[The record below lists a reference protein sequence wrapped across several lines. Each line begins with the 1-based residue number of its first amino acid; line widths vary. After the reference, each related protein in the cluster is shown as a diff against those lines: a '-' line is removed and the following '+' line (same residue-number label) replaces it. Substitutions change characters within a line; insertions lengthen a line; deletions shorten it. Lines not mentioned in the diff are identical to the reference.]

1 MKLVMK
7 FGGTSVGDGKKI
19 RHVAELAKSYFD
31 QGNQVVLITSALAG
45 VTDELLEV
53 ASNACEHGKVT
64 TVTEIIASLKSKHF
78 AAVGDAV
85 TNKKIKADV
94 IEFLTEKIDELE
106 KALIGICYLGELTV
120 RSKDNISSYGERLAA
135 PIVSGALSSLGV
147 PSKYYTGGEAGII
160 TTDVFGN
167 AKPLPKTYSL
177 IDERLTPGL
186 KSSIQVVTG
195 FIGENEDGNITTLGR
210 SGSDYSASIVGVG
223 IQADE
228 IWLWKEVDG
237 IMSANPKIVPSARTI
252 KHISYKEAMELSSLG
267 AEVLHPRAIE
277 PSMKHHIPVRV
288 KSTFKP
294 DFEGTL
300 VISEDRMSKNVVKAV
315 SMIKKI
321 SLINVSS
328 AEMVGSVGKVGQI
341 FSALADKNVS
351 VRLISQGSESG
362 LSFIVNEADRAKTVK
377 AIKTELGDTYNVDF
391 RSDIAVVAVVGAGMA
406 GTPGVACRV
415 FTALGKES
423 INIIM
428 ISQGSSEYNI
438 SCVVSNADV
447 NKAVASLHA
456 EFELD
461 KSDY

>member
-7 FGGTSVGDGKKI
+7 FGGTSVGDGKRI
-19 RHVAELAKSYFD
+19 RHVAELAKGYFD
-31 QGNQVVLITSALAG
+31 QGHQVVLITSALAG
-45 VTDELLEV
+45 VTDELLDA

-64 TVTEIIASLKSKHF
+64 AVTEMITSLKSKHF
-78 AAVGDAV
+78 AAVSDAV
-85 TNKKIKADV
+85 TNKKTKAEV

-147 PSKYYTGGEAGII
+147 PSQFFTGGEAGII

-177 IDERLTPGL
+177 IRERLTPGL
-186 KSSIQVVTG
+186 KSSVQVVTG

-252 KHISYKEAMELSSLG
+252 KYISYQEAMELSSLG

-300 VISEDRMSKNVVKAV
+300 VISENKMSKNVVKAV

-321 SLINVSS
+321 SLVNVSS

-362 LSFIVNEADRAKTVK
+362 LSFVVNEADRAKTVK

-461 KSDY
+461 KED

>member
-7 FGGTSVGDGKKI
+7 FGGTSVGDGKRI

-31 QGNQVVLITSALAG
+31 QGHQVVLITSALAG
-45 VTDELLEV
+45 VTDELLDA
-53 ASNACEHGKVT
+53 ASNAYEHGKVT
-64 TVTEIIASLKSKHF
+64 AVTEMIASLKAKHF
-78 AAVGDAV
+78 AAVNDAV
-85 TNKKIKADV
+85 TDKKIRENAV
-94 IEFLTEKIDELE
+94 EFLTAKIDELE
-106 KALIGICYLGELTV
+106 KVLIGICYLGELTV

-135 PIVSGALSSLGV
+135 PIVSGAIASLGV
-147 PSKYYTGGEAGII
+147 SSHFYTGGEAGII

-167 AKPLPKTYSL
+167 AKPLPKTYPL

-210 SGSDYSASIVGVG
+210 SGSDYSASIIGVG

-237 IMSANPKIVPSARTI
+237 IMSANPKIVPSACTI
-252 KHISYKEAMELSSLG
+252 KYISYQEAMELSSLG

-300 VISEDRMSKNVVKAV
+300 VISENKMSKNVVKAV

-321 SLINVSS
+321 SLVNVSS
-328 AEMVGSVGKVGQI
+328 AEMVGSVGKIARI
-341 FSALADKNVS
+341 FSALADKNVN
-351 VRLISQGSESG
+351 VRLISQGSESS
-362 LSFIVNEADRAKTVK
+362 LSFIINEADRAKTVK
-377 AIKTELGDTYNVDF
+377 AIKTELGDAYDVDF
-391 RSDIAVVAVVGAGMA
+391 RSDISVVAVVGAGMA
-406 GTPGVACRV
+406 GTPGVARRV
-415 FTALGKES
+415 FTALGKEN

-438 SCVVSNADV
+438 SCVVNSADV

-461 KSDY
+461 KA